1 MGKVFVKGPTES
13 PDDLLKIESQL
24 ARAGR
29 VGADFG
35 LGAAKRFLGPQPKD
49 FGSFMQQYF
58 FDPIQYL
65 REGRGKRQL
74 TDEEKDEMRFRRRQ
88 KFREQ
93 LEEEKRPMVEE
104 QKRIAERAKQTA
116 ADEALLGRFQNL
128 TRRGNTLT
136 DVAELT
142 PYKGAQTLEEFQ
154 EYADNKFPG
163 MSLNEVAN
171 LLGQQFTNL
180 QGLDLRRRATGKDG
194 LEFDTAK
201 NEANQMI
208 AVSDAAMPNVATT
221 DLEPMN
227 TNVKTTIDRN
237 DANNR
242 IREMAGLPKESEAP
256 TPQISTAD
264 NAASV
269 AASGGVNSSPH
280 GAKKEDERDDAMA
293 TNSENMDFDNETGI
307 ERPELQP
314 QEEEAGPAFD
324 IGGPGNAPVSPP
336 VNSPTGRA
344 FESERLPDGSGRWE
358 G

>member
-93 LEEEKRPMVEE
+93 LEEERRPMMEE
-104 QKRIAERAKQTA
+104 QKRKIEDA
-116 ADEALLGRFQNL
+116 ALLGRFQNL
-128 TRRGNTLT
+128 AQRTGA
-136 DVAELT
+136 DVIGLDAYRDTQDLA
-142 PYKGAQTLEEFQ
+142 GFQ
-154 EYADNKFPG
+154 EFANMNYPG
-163 MSLNEVAN
+163 MPLNEVAN
-171 LLGQQFTNL
+171 MLGQQFTNVE
-180 QGLDLRRRATGKDG
+180 GRNLRNILSGKPAIEGYAPKDR
-194 LEFDTAK
+194 
-201 NEANQMI
+201 ANQMI

-221 DLEPMN
+221 GLAPMPAG
-227 TNVKTTIDRN
+227 VKTTIDRN
-237 DANNR
+237 NADKR
-242 IREMAGLPKESEAP
+242 IRAMAGLQTESEAP
-256 TPQISTAD
+256 TPQISPAD

-307 ERPELQP
+307 EQP
-314 QEEEAGPAFD
+314 KVQSQEEEAGPAFD

-336 VNSPTGRA
+336 PGTVPPGRDA
-344 FESERLPDGSGRWE
+344 LKELNQFGE
-358 G
+358 